1 MDCEY
6 AGDVS
11 GLECALSRMTEAVC
25 GLLVGCRPSVYLY
38 GSAVSGDFRL
48 GWSDLDVLVLTRE
61 PIPRSAAEAL
71 VSLRQTMTAAEP
83 DNVYYRLFE
92 GGMLPLRNLLSGEP
106 TRAVYWGTSG
116 QRLTDG
122 YALDA
127 FGRLQLRGQG
137 RLLAGEELRGLLPP
151 PSYAELRDAVAAH
164 LKAVRRYA
172 AVTGRS
178 LYSFGWMLD
187 VARGLYTIRTGR
199 VASKTDAGRWA
210 LQNALCPD
218 PELLETA
225 LCVREAP
232 LRLRDDPRTLD
243 LAESL
248 GDAVQRSRTYWK
260 KRCGSAP
267 PPARAQ
273 TARVLAAGPVR
284 LRCWNR
290 RAGGE
295 TASPEKTRFG
305 CPTGVCSMQSPARRF
320 SSSAR

>member
-11 GLECALSRMTEAVC
+11 GLECALSRMTAAVC

-61 PIPRSAAEAL
+61 PIPPSAAEAL
-71 VSLRQTMTAAEP
+71 VPLRQTMTAAEP

-92 GGMLPLRNLLSGEP
+92 GGVLPLRNLLSGEP

-178 LYSFGWMLD
+178 LNSFGWLLD
-187 VARGLYTIRTGR
+187 VARGIYTNRTGR

-248 GDAVQRSRTYWK
+248 GDAVQRF
-260 KRCGSAP
+260 AD
-267 PPARAQ
+267 
-273 TARVLAAGPVR
+273 VLEEA
-284 LRCWNR
+284 LR
-290 RAGGE
+290 
-295 TASPEKTRFG
+295 
-305 CPTGVCSMQSPARRF
+305 
-320 SSSAR
+320 

>member
-6 AGDVS
+6 GGDVS

-61 PIPRSAAEAL
+61 PIPPSAAEAL
-71 VSLRQTMTAAEP
+71 VSLRQMMTAAEP

-116 QRLTDG
+116 QRLTDA

-178 LYSFGWMLD
+178 LYS
-187 VARGLYTIRTGR
+187 IRTGR

-218 PELLETA
+218 PELLETT

-232 LRLRDDPRTLD
+232 LRLQDDPRTLD

-248 GDAVQRSRTYWK
+248 GDAVQRF
-260 KRCGSAP
+260 AD
-267 PPARAQ
+267 
-273 TARVLAAGPVR
+273 VLEEA
-284 LRCWNR
+284 LR
-290 RAGGE
+290 
-295 TASPEKTRFG
+295 
-305 CPTGVCSMQSPARRF
+305 
-320 SSSAR
+320 

>member
-6 AGDVS
+6 GGDVS

-61 PIPRSAAEAL
+61 PIPPSAAEAL

-92 GGMLPLRNLLSGEP
+92 GECCRCGTFCPASRRAPSTGVRAGNGSQTAIRS
-106 TRAVYWGTSG
+106 TRLAAAASRAGPAAGRRRAARPAAAAV
-116 QRLTDG
+116 
-122 YALDA
+122 
-127 FGRLQLRGQG
+127 
-137 RLLAGEELRGLLPP
+137 
-151 PSYAELRDAVAAH
+151 
-164 LKAVRRYA
+164 VRRA
-172 AVTGRS
+172 ARRRGGASEGRPPLCGCDGAQPLFVRLAAGRCART
-178 LYSFGWMLD
+178 LYNSH
-187 VARGLYTIRTGR
+187 GR

-248 GDAVQRSRTYWK
+248 GDAVQRF
-260 KRCGSAP
+260 AD
-267 PPARAQ
+267 
-273 TARVLAAGPVR
+273 VLEEA
-284 LRCWNR
+284 LR
-290 RAGGE
+290 
-295 TASPEKTRFG
+295 
-305 CPTGVCSMQSPARRF
+305 
-320 SSSAR
+320 